1 MSAIT
6 LKSLNERLTNME
18 ERVRRLEDEL
28 RFQRYPK
35 IGLTIEEAK
44 AKLDKPPE
52 ITSKDIEAAL
62 EIIGMFEGPE
72 DLSENMHAYLYG
84 DKQ

>member
-6 LKSLNERLTNME
+6 LESLNERLTNME

-44 AKLDKPPE
+44 ARIREPVRRSPE
-52 ITSKDIEAAL
+52 SIKQAL

-72 DLSENMHAYLYG
+72 DLSENLHSYLYG
-84 DKQ
+84 DKR